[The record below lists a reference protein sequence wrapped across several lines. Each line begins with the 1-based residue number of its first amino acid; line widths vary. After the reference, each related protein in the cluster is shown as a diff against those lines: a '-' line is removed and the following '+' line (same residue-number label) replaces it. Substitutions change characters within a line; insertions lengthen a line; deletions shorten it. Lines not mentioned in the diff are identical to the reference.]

1 MNSRDGHTS
10 PPAPRIKEQNDVRL
24 TAAKTRVNDR
34 HAIATRLDRIGADL
48 EAIHRNAAT
57 LAATSTRLAEQ
68 LNSGFEKIIR
78 EAIQAALKGTEV
90 RYSSNHTPGRD
101 DEEPRKD
108 DEEPREDAS
117 AEEVVLDQTMVRDVE
132 EHGEEP
138 MAEEVALDQMTK
150 VRCVD
155 EPGEDALSLTDE
167 EAPAA
172 AVILAQV
179 EAHVEAQEGAQVEAR
194 DDRDSGEDGQPM
206 TTDPSNFDETDSE
219 SEDGTVPMIVTP
231 PKLPPAPDPIPST
244 AFKIA
249 VNTVSGHKSDQDH
262 KPESTPTNASDQP
275 SATYDKEWLQT
286 SPPPDPSVPTP
297 KRDSRNRQSTGYQ
310 NPAAHIHVQV
320 YGYPPAHNGHGGY
333 HSNTPTCIWTLTP
346 RMVTV
351 TMARMLPMEAI
362 TTMDT
367 IPTNTSTPV
376 ATIIANVTL
385 SFFRV
390 RGGVR
395 VQSDPFGSA
404 CTLHIVSTYQIPIQ
418 NTELPIMLLYPV
430 VPTATLLGSKPSA
443 YE

>member
-1 MNSRDGHTS
+1 
-10 PPAPRIKEQNDVRL
+10 
-24 TAAKTRVNDR
+24 
-34 HAIATRLDRIGADL
+34 
-48 EAIHRNAAT
+48 
-57 LAATSTRLAEQ
+57 
-68 LNSGFEKIIR
+68 
-78 EAIQAALKGTEV
+78 
-90 RYSSNHTPGRD
+90 D

-117 AEEVVLDQTMVRDVE
+117 
-132 EHGEEP
+132 
-138 MAEEVALDQMTK
+138 AEEVALDQMTK

-219 SEDGTVPMIVTP
+219 SENGTVPMIVTP

-262 KPESTPTNASDQP
+262 KPELTVMSHPTTAPDQPSAKDREWLQTSPPPDPYAPKPSKPRSTPTNASDQP

-333 HSNTPTCIWTLTP
+333 HSN
-346 RMVTV
+346 VY
-351 TMARMLPMEAI
+351 
-362 TTMDT
+362 MDSDSEDGHGHYGDDASYGGHH
-367 IPTNTSTPV
+367 NNGYDSDEYEY
-376 ATIIANVTL
+376 AGCNHY
-385 SFFRV
+385 
-390 RGGVR
+390 RGD
-395 VQSDPFGSA
+395 SDDEGYF
-404 CTLHIVSTYQIPIQ
+404 Y
-418 NTELPIMLLYPV
+418 
-430 VPTATLLGSKPSA
+430 
-443 YE
+443 

>member
-24 TAAKTRVNDR
+24 TAAKTRVND
-34 HAIATRLDRIGADL
+34 HALATRLDRIGADL
-48 EAIHRNAAT
+48 EAIHRKAAT

-206 TTDPSNFDETDSE
+206 TTDPSNFDDTDSE

-262 KPESTPTNASDQP
+262 KPELTVMSHPTTAPDQPSAKYDREWLQTSPPPDPYAPKPSKPRSTPTNASDQP

-333 HSNTPTCIWTLTP
+333 HSN
-346 RMVTV
+346 VY
-351 TMARMLPMEAI
+351 
-362 TTMDT
+362 MDSDSEDSHGHYGDDASYGGHH
-367 IPTNTSTPV
+367 NNGYDSDEYEY
-376 ATIIANVTL
+376 AGCNHY
-385 SFFRV
+385 
-390 RGGVR
+390 RGD
-395 VQSDPFGSA
+395 SDDEGYF
-404 CTLHIVSTYQIPIQ
+404 Y
-418 NTELPIMLLYPV
+418 
-430 VPTATLLGSKPSA
+430 
-443 YE
+443 